1 MEEPRPPKHSSPYPR
16 PGDAPPPAP
25 NPAPAPDTGGGA
37 RPRRAPGWI
46 ASVALPAAVGAV
58 AALAVATAVVY
69 TRDAPPTVTV
79 TATTPAA
86 VPAAATVA
94 DGEAATAP
102 LPVPPPAAR
111 GLSAGAIYRQV
122 AGAVVRVES
131 GKEGDGRM
139 GTGFVIDA
147 QGHTLTNAHVVIA
160 GAKTVSVSFLD
171 GSERTATVLGRD
183 EDIDLAVLK
192 VPDLPAGTRPVALGS
207 VRDLQVGDPLVAI
220 GNPLNFDRSL
230 TTGVVSALERRALSP
245 NQCPVSNV
253 VQTDAA
259 INQGNSGGP
268 LFDDR
273 GQVIGINS
281 QIATENGG
289 NIGIGLAMP
298 IDVVK
303 PVAAGIMENGRVQ
316 HAWMG
321 ILGRQMIPSIQ
332 KANGMVG
339 QKGVMV
345 VEVTPGGPSAKAGLK
360 GATSGRGE
368 NDTPKGGDII
378 VAVDGHAVED
388 MADVSLTVSSHRVG
402 DSLPVVLL
410 RDGKR
415 VTVSVTLAN
424 RLRCR

>member
-1 MEEPRPPKHSSPYPR
+1 M
-16 PGDAPPPAP
+16 DA
-25 NPAPAPDTGGGA
+25 GA
-37 RPRRAPGWI
+37 GASRRRAPAWV
-46 ASVALPAAVGAV
+46 ASVAVPAAVGAI
-58 AALAVATAVVY
+58 AALAVATAVIG
-69 TRDAPPTVTV
+69 TRDTPATVTV
-79 TATTPAA
+79 TTEAQATL
-86 VPAAATVA
+86 PAAATA
-94 DGEAATAP
+94 TDGEAAPVP
-102 LPVPPPAAR
+102 LPSTPSAAR
-111 GLSAGAIYRQV
+111 GLTPGALYRQV
-122 AGAVVRVES
+122 SNAVVRVES
-131 GKEGDGRM
+131 GKAADGRM

-147 QGHTLTNAHVVIA
+147 EGHALTNAHVVVA

-192 VPDLPAGTRPVALGS
+192 VPDLPSDVRPIALGT
-207 VRDLQVGDPLVAI
+207 VRDLEVGDPLVAI

-273 GQVIGINS
+273 GQVVGINS

-289 NIGIGLAMP
+289 NVGIGLAMP

-303 PVAAGIMENGRVQ
+303 PVAAGIIEDGKVE

-345 VEVTPGGPSAKAGLK
+345 VEVTPGGPSAKAGFK

-368 NDTPKGGDII
+368 ADTPKGGDII
-378 VAVDGHAVED
+378 VSVDGHPVED

-402 DSLPVVLL
+402 DALPVVLL

-415 VTVSVTLAN
+415 ITLTVTLAN